1 MIPFLRNGVFL
12 LPVPPQPEGEGS
24 ALRRQIEWL
33 WKNMDAPYR
42 RRHVIALCIC
52 AFTCLLLLVNPALS
66 RRLIDDVIMA
76 GNPDPLLPILAVM
89 LAVKLGREGLR
100 YMMVIFLEKDSQNV
114 VFNLRRRLFTKMQY
128 NDMCFFDSHRTGDL
142 MTRMSADLDWC
153 RHFLSYIDYRIIDAV
168 CTFVF
173 ATVYLTIVN
182 WKLTLLLIVITPVLL
197 LITKFFSK
205 HVRPRFVFM
214 REKLSEMN
222 TAAQENIAG
231 NRVVKAFAREEYEKE
246 RFEQKNRAFMNSH
259 LRINKLWL
267 TFFPVIELLVNAIQ
281 LVTVFVGGLF
291 IIQGELTP
299 GELAIFTGLSWAVSN
314 PMREMGNLINGLQ
327 RFSTSAA
334 KVTDLYYAT
343 PSITDETDAT
353 AHEQVRGGIEFDHV
367 SFCFDQKPV
376 LTDVTFSVQPGQTVA
391 VMGPTGSGKT
401 TLIHLLARFYDVTEG
416 EIRVDGCNVKQW
428 RLRELR
434 GGIGTATQDV
444 FLFSDTVEGNIAFG
458 NQELTLDEVKDFAR
472 RADAA
477 EFAEKLPEGYD
488 TIIGER
494 GVGLSGGQRQ
504 RIALARALAVR
515 PGILV
520 MDDTTS
526 AVDSETEQY
535 IQDQLRHLPFEC
547 TKFII
552 AQRISSMRDAD
563 LILVLE
569 DGRITEQGT
578 HRELLEKRGYYWQTY
593 CLQYGIS
600 IQGVE
605 AAATTDDRDP
615 VRTEAA
621 EV

>member
-1 MIPFLRNGVFL
+1 MLK
-12 LPVPPQPEGEGS
+12 
-24 ALRRQIEWL
+24 QIRWL
-33 WKNMDAPYR
+33 MMNMDKKYR
-42 RRHVIALCIC
+42 LRHIC
-52 AFTCLLLLVNPALS
+52 ALSICVLTCLLLLVNPALTS
-66 RRLIDDVIMA
+66 RLIDEVIVA
-76 GNPDPLLPILAVM
+76 QNPDPLLSILAVM

-100 YMMVIFLEKDSQNV
+100 YLMVIFLETDSQNV
-114 VFNLRRRLFTKMQY
+114 IFNLRSRLFTKLQY
-128 NDMCFFDSHRTGDL
+128 NDLSFFDRHRTGDL

-168 CTFVF
+168 CTFLF
-173 ATVYLTIVN
+173 ATVYLAIVN

-246 RFEQKNRAFMNSH
+246 RFEEKNQAFMDSH

-267 TFFPVIELLVNAIQ
+267 TFFPMIELLVNAIQ

-291 IIQGELTP
+291 IIRGELTP
-299 GELAIFTGLSWAVSN
+299 GQLAVFTGLSWAVSN
-314 PMREMGNLINGLQ
+314 PMRELGNLINDLQ

-334 KVTDLYYAT
+334 KVMELDLGR
-343 PSITDETDAT
+343 PEIVDAPD
-353 AHEQVRGGIEFDHV
+353 AQDHGRMEGGIEFDRV
-367 SFCFDQKPV
+367 SFKMDNQPI
-376 LTDVTFSVQPGQTVA
+376 LTDVSFSVQPGQTVA

-401 TLIHLLARFYDVTEG
+401 TLIHLLARFYDVTDG
-416 EIRVDGCNVKQW
+416 AVRVDGCDVRQW
-428 RLRELR
+428 KLQQLR

-458 NQELTLDEVKDFAR
+458 NQELTVEEVRDFAR

-477 EFAEKLPEGYD
+477 EFIERLPEGYD

-515 PGILV
+515 PSILI

-535 IQDQLRHLPFEC
+535 IQRQLRSLPFDC

-563 LILVLE
+563 LILVLQ
-569 DGRITEQGT
+569 DGKISESGT
-578 HRELLEKRGYYWQTY
+578 HEELLKKRGYYWQTY

-600 IQGVE
+600 MEE
-605 AAATTDDRDP
+605 A
-615 VRTEAA
+615 V
-621 EV
+621 

>member
-1 MIPFLRNGVFL
+1 MIRKQVKWL
-12 LPVPPQPEGEGS
+12 
-24 ALRRQIEWL
+24 IE
-33 WKNMDAPYR
+33 NMDPPYR
-42 RRHVIALCIC
+42 KRHIAAMCIC
-52 AFTCLLLLVNPALS
+52 VFSCILLLVNPALS

-76 GNPDPLLPILAVM
+76 QNPDPLIPILLVM
-89 LAVKLGREGLR
+89 LAVKIGREGSR
-100 YMMVIFLEKDSQNV
+100 YLMVMMLESDSQNMI
-114 VFNLRRRLFTKMQY
+114 FNLRRRLYEKLQY
-128 NDMCFFDSHRTGDL
+128 NDMRFFDNNRTGDL

-153 RHFLSYIDYRIIDAV
+153 RHFMAYIDYRIIDAG

-173 ATVYLTIVN
+173 AMVYLFTVN
-182 WKLTLLLIVITPVLL
+182 WKMTMLLIVITPILL
-197 LITKFFSK
+197 LISK
-205 HVRPRFVFM
+205 MLRKRVRPRFVFM

-231 NRVVKAFAREEYEKE
+231 NRVVKSFAREEYEKE
-246 RFEQKNRAFMNSH
+246 RFEERNKAFMDSH
-259 LRINKLWL
+259 LKINKVWL
-267 TFFPVIELLVNAIQ
+267 TFFPMIEMLVNAIQ

-291 IIQGELTP
+291 IIRGEITP
-299 GELAIFTGLSWAVSN
+299 GELAVFTGLSWAVSN
-314 PMREMGNLINGLQ
+314 PMRELGNLINALQ

-334 KVTDLYYAT
+334 KVIELYYSQ
-343 PSITDETDAT
+343 PEITDSEEAVHHDR
-353 AHEQVRGGIEFDHV
+353 VNGDIEFRNVGFSIEGKQILKDV
-367 SFCFDQKPV
+367 SF
-376 LTDVTFSVQPGQTVA
+376 TAGAGQTVA

-416 EIRVDGCNVKQW
+416 QVLVDGCDVRNWKLQ
-428 RLRELR
+428 ELR

-458 NQELTLDEVKDFAR
+458 NQELSIEEVKDFAT

-477 EFAEKLPEGYD
+477 EFIDHLPEGYD

-535 IQDQLRHLPFEC
+535 IQEQLRNLPFEC

-563 LILVLE
+563 LILVIR
-569 DGRITEQGT
+569 DGRVAERGT
-578 HRELLEKRGYYWQTY
+578 HRELLEKKGYYWQTY
-593 CLQYGIS
+593 CLQYGIPA
-600 IQGVE
+600 G
-605 AAATTDDRDP
+605 DR
-615 VRTEAA
+615 
-621 EV
+621 EVG

>member
-1 MIPFLRNGVFL
+1 ML
-12 LPVPPQPEGEGS
+12 LK
-24 ALRRQIEWL
+24 QIKWL
-33 WKNMDAPYR
+33 WENMDAPYR
-42 RRHVIALCIC
+42 RRHIIALCIC
-52 AFTCLLLLVNPALS
+52 VFSCILLLVNPALS

-76 GNPDPLLPILAVM
+76 GNPDPLIPILSVM
-89 LAVKLGREGLR
+89 LAIKLGREGSR
-100 YMMVIFLEKDSQNV
+100 YLMVIMMETDSQNV
-114 VFNLRRRLFTKMQY
+114 IFNLRRRLFEKLQY
-128 NDMCFFDSHRTGDL
+128 SDMRFYDSHRTGDL

-153 RHFLSYIDYRIIDAV
+153 RHFTSYIDYRIIDAV
-168 CTFVF
+168 CTFLF
-173 ATVYLTIVN
+173 AMIYLVTVN
-182 WKLTLLLIVITPVLL
+182 WKLTLLLVVITPILL

-231 NRVVKAFAREEYEKE
+231 NRVIKAFAREEYEKE
-246 RFEQKNRAFMNSH
+246 RFEEKNRAFMDSH

-267 TFFPVIELLVNAIQ
+267 TFFPMIEFLVNGIQ
-281 LVTVFVGGLF
+281 LVTVFVGGLL
-291 IIQGELTP
+291 IIRGELTP
-299 GELAIFTGLSWAVSN
+299 GQLAIFTGLNWAVSN
-314 PMREMGNLINGLQ
+314 PMRELGNLINDLH

-334 KVTDLYYAT
+334 KVMELYYSKPEILDDPEAE
-343 PSITDETDAT
+343 D
-353 AHEQVRGGIEFDHV
+353 HEHMEGGIEFDRV
-367 SFCFDQKPV
+367 SFNIDSKEI
-376 LTDVTFSVQPGQTVA
+376 LTDVSFSVKPGQTVA

-401 TLIHLLARFYDVTEG
+401 TLIHLLARFYDVTDG
-416 EIRVDGCNVKQW
+416 AVRVDGCDVRQW
-428 RLRELR
+428 KLHQLR

-444 FLFSDTVEGNIAFG
+444 FLFSDTVEGNVAFG
-458 NQELTLDEVKDFAR
+458 NQDLTMDEVKDFAR

-477 EFAEKLPEGYD
+477 EFIDRLPEGYD

-515 PGILV
+515 PSILI

-535 IQDQLRHLPFEC
+535 IQDQLRHLHFPC

-563 LILVLE
+563 LILVLQ
-569 DGRITEQGT
+569 DGKITEQGT

-593 CLQYGIS
+593 CLQYGVPM
-600 IQGVE
+600 QE
-605 AAATTDDRDP
+605 A
-615 VRTEAA
+615 V
-621 EV
+621 

>member
-1 MIPFLRNGVFL
+1 MHKQF
-12 LPVPPQPEGEGS
+12 
-24 ALRRQIEWL
+24 EWL
-33 WKNMDAPYR
+33 WKNMDAPFR
-42 RRHVIALCIC
+42 RRHVIALCVC

-76 GNPDPLLPILAVM
+76 GNPEPLLSILAVM

-128 NDMCFFDSHRTGDL
+128 SDMPFFDAHRTGDL

-153 RHFLSYIDYRIIDAV
+153 RHFLAYIDYRIIDAV

-173 ATVYLTIVN
+173 ATVYLVTVN
-182 WKLTLLLIVITPVLL
+182 WKLTLLLIVITPILL
-197 LITKFFSK
+197 VISRFLSRHI
-205 HVRPRFVFM
+205 RPRFMFM
-214 REKLSEMN
+214 RERLADMN

-246 RFEQKNRAFMNSH
+246 RFEKKNKAFMDSH

-267 TFFPVIELLVNAIQ
+267 SFFPVIELLVNAIQ

-314 PMREMGNLINGLQ
+314 PMRELGNLINDLQ

-334 KVTDLYYAT
+334 KVMELYYANS
-343 PSITDETDAT
+343 SIADAPDAVT
-353 AHEQVRGGIEFDHV
+353 HERIQGKIEFDHV
-367 SFCFDQKPV
+367 SFAYDSKPV
-376 LTDVTFSVQPGQTVA
+376 LTDVSFSVEPGKTVA

-401 TLIHLLARFYDVTEG
+401 TLISLLARFYDVTEG
-416 EIRVDGCNVKQW
+416 AVRVDGCDVKQW
-428 RLRELR
+428 KLDELR

-477 EFAEKLPEGYD
+477 EFADKLPEGYD

-515 PGILV
+515 PGILI

-535 IQDQLRHLPFEC
+535 IQDQLRHLPSNAPNLSLLSGSPPC
-547 TKFII
+547 GT
-552 AQRISSMRDAD
+552 RI
-563 LILVLE
+563 
-569 DGRITEQGT
+569 
-578 HRELLEKRGYYWQTY
+578 
-593 CLQYGIS
+593 
-600 IQGVE
+600 
-605 AAATTDDRDP
+605 
-615 VRTEAA
+615 
-621 EV
+621 

>member
-1 MIPFLRNGVFL
+1 MWK
-12 LPVPPQPEGEGS
+12 
-24 ALRRQIEWL
+24 QIAWL
-33 WKNMDAPYR
+33 WENMDAPYR
-42 RRHVIALCIC
+42 RRHVIALCVC

-66 RRLIDDVIMA
+66 RKLIDDVIVA
-76 GNPDPLLPILAVM
+76 QNPDPLLSILAVM
-89 LAVKLGREGLR
+89 LVVKLGREALR
-100 YMMVIFLEKDSQNV
+100 YMMVIFLETDAQDV
-114 VFNLRRRLFTKMQY
+114 VYNLRRRLFEKLQY
-128 NDMCFFDSHRTGDL
+128 SDMRFFDSHRTGDI

-153 RHFLSYIDYRIIDAV
+153 RHFLAFIDYRILDAV

-173 ATVYLTIVN
+173 ATVYLTLVN

-246 RFEQKNRAFMNSH
+246 RFEEKNRAFMNSH

-267 TFFPVIELLVNAIQ
+267 TFFPMIELLVNAIQ

-291 IIQGELTP
+291 IIRGELTP

-314 PMREMGNLINGLQ
+314 PMRELGNLINDLQ

-334 KVTDLYYAT
+334 KVMELHYNK
-343 PSITDETDAT
+343 PEILDAPD
-353 AHEQVRGGIEFDHV
+353 AVDHARMKGQIEFEHV
-367 SFCFDQKPV
+367 TFRMDNKPI
-376 LTDVTFSVQPGQTVA
+376 LEDVSFSVQPGQTVA

-401 TLIHLLARFYDVTEG
+401 TLIHLLARFYDVNEG
-416 EIRVDGCNVKQW
+416 EIRVDGCDVRQW
-428 RLRELR
+428 KLSQLR

-458 NQELTLDEVKDFAR
+458 NQELTLDEVRDFAR

-477 EFAEKLPEGYD
+477 EFVEKLPEGYD

-515 PGILV
+515 PSILI

-535 IQDQLRHLPFEC
+535 IREQLHSLPFPC

-552 AQRISSMRDAD
+552 AQRIASMKDAD
-563 LILVLE
+563 LILVLR
-569 DGRITEQGT
+569 DGKIAERGT
-578 HRELLEKRGYYWQTY
+578 HQELLAQHGYYWQTY
-593 CLQYGIS
+593 CLQYGMPMK
-600 IQGVE
+600 E
-605 AAATTDDRDP
+605 A
-615 VRTEAA
+615 VQHGA
-621 EV
+621 E

>member
-1 MIPFLRNGVFL
+1 MLKQFR
-12 LPVPPQPEGEGS
+12 
-24 ALRRQIEWL
+24 WL
-33 WKNMDAPYR
+33 WENMDPPFR
-42 RRHVIALCIC
+42 RRHIIAICIC
-52 AFTCLLLLVNPALS
+52 VFSCVLLLINPALS

-76 GNPDPLLPILAVM
+76 QNPDPLLPILGIM
-89 LAVKLGREGLR
+89 LLVKITREGSR
-100 YMMVIFLEKDSQNV
+100 YLMVIFMESDSQNV
-114 VFNLRRRLFTKMQY
+114 IFNLRRRLFEKMQY
-128 NDMCFFDSHRTGDL
+128 NDMRFFDSHRTGDL

-168 CTFVF
+168 CTFLF
-173 ATVYLTIVN
+173 AMVYLFFVN
-182 WKLTLLLIVITPVLL
+182 WKMALMLIVITPILL
-197 LITKFFSK
+197 LITKFFSR

-246 RFEQKNRAFMNSH
+246 RFEQKNQAFMDSH

-267 TFFPVIELLVNAIQ
+267 TFFPMIELLVNAIQ
-281 LVTVFVGGLF
+281 LVNVFAGGLF
-291 IIQGELTP
+291 IIRGELTP

-314 PMREMGNLINGLQ
+314 PMRELGNLINDLQ

-334 KVTDLYYAT
+334 KVMELHCGR
-343 PSITDETDAT
+343 PEITDAPDAVDHGHM
-353 AHEQVRGGIEFDHV
+353 AGKIEFRNV
-367 SFCFDQKPV
+367 SFQIDSKPI
-376 LTDVTFSVQPGQTVA
+376 LTDVSFTVQPGQTVA

-401 TLIHLLARFYDVTEG
+401 TLIHLLARFYDATKG
-416 EIRVDGCNVKQW
+416 EVLVDDCDVRQW
-428 RLRELR
+428 KLRQLR

-444 FLFSDTVEGNIAFG
+444 FLFSDTVEGNVAFG
-458 NQELTLDEVKDFAR
+458 DQDLTLEEVRDFAR

-477 EFAEKLPEGYD
+477 EFIDQLPEGYD

-504 RIALARALAVR
+504 RIALARAMAVR
-515 PGILV
+515 PSILV

-526 AVDSETEQY
+526 AVDSETELY

-547 TKFII
+547 TRFII

-563 LILVLE
+563 LILVLR
-569 DGRITEQGT
+569 DGRISESGT

-593 CLQYGIS
+593 CLQYGLPM
-600 IQGVE
+600 QE
-605 AAATTDDRDP
+605 A
-615 VRTEAA
+615 V
-621 EV
+621 

>member
-1 MIPFLRNGVFL
+1 MRKQF
-12 LPVPPQPEGEGS
+12 
-24 ALRRQIEWL
+24 EWL
-33 WKNMDAPYR
+33 WQNMDAPYR
-42 RRHVIALCIC
+42 RRHVVALCVC

-76 GNPDPLLPILAVM
+76 KNPDPLLSILAVM
-89 LAVKLGREGLR
+89 LAVKLSREGLR

-128 NDMCFFDSHRTGDL
+128 NDMPFFDMHRTGDL

-153 RHFLSYIDYRIIDAV
+153 RHFLAYIDYRIIDAV
-168 CTFVF
+168 CTFLF
-173 ATVYLTIVN
+173 ATVYLVTVN

-197 LITKFFSK
+197 VISRFLSRHI
-205 HVRPRFVFM
+205 RPRFVFM
-214 REKLSEMN
+214 REKLADMN

-246 RFEQKNRAFMNSH
+246 RFEKKNRAFMDSH

-267 TFFPVIELLVNAIQ
+267 SFFPVIELLVNAIQ

-314 PMREMGNLINGLQ
+314 PMRELGNLINDLQ

-334 KVTDLYYAT
+334 KVMELYYAV
-343 PSITDETDAT
+343 PSIVDAPDAA
-353 AHEQVRGGIEFDHV
+353 AHERVRGRIEFDHV
-367 SFCFDQKPV
+367 FFSFDNKPV
-376 LTDVTFSVQPGQTVA
+376 LTDVTFSVQSGQTVA

-401 TLIHLLARFYDVTEG
+401 TLINLLARFYDVTEG
-416 EIRVDGCNVKQW
+416 AVRVDGCDVRQW
-428 RLRELR
+428 KLDELR

-458 NQELTLDEVKDFAR
+458 NQDLTLDEVKDFAR

-504 RIALARALAVR
+504 RIALARALAVQ
-515 PGILV
+515 PGILI

-535 IQDQLRHLPFEC
+535 IQDQLRHLPFGC

-563 LILVLE
+563 LILVLQ

-578 HRELLEKRGYYWQTY
+578 HKELLEKRGYYWQTY
-593 CLQYGIS
+593 CIQYGIP
-600 IQGVE
+600 IRE
-605 AAATTDDRDP
+605 A
-615 VRTEAA
+615 V
-621 EV
+621 

>member
-1 MIPFLRNGVFL
+1 MRKQFR
-12 LPVPPQPEGEGS
+12 
-24 ALRRQIEWL
+24 WL
-33 WKNMDAPYR
+33 WDNMDRPFQ
-42 RRHVIALCIC
+42 RRHIVALSISV
-52 AFTCLLLLVNPALS
+52 FTCLLLLVNPALS
-66 RRLIDDVIMA
+66 QRLIDDVIMA
-76 GNPDPLLPILAVM
+76 RNPDPLLGILAVM

-100 YMMVIFLEKDSQNV
+100 YLMVIFLETDSQNV
-114 VFNLRRRLFTKMQY
+114 IFNLRRRLFEKLQF
-128 NDMCFFDSHRTGDL
+128 NDMRFFDTHRTGDL

-153 RHFLSYIDYRIIDAV
+153 RHFLAYIDYRIIDAA
-168 CTFVF
+168 CTFLF
-173 ATVYLTIVN
+173 ATLYLLLVS

-231 NRVVKAFAREEYEKE
+231 NRVIRAFAREEYEKD
-246 RFEQKNRAFMNSH
+246 RFREKNQAFMDSH

-267 TFFPVIELLVNAIQ
+267 TFFPMIELLVNAIQ

-291 IIQGELTP
+291 IINGEITP
-299 GELAIFTGLSWAVSN
+299 GQLAIFTGLSWAVSN
-314 PMREMGNLINGLQ
+314 PMRELGNLINDLQ

-334 KVTDLYYAT
+334 KVMELYFSQ
-343 PSITDETDAT
+343 PEIVDAPE
-353 AHEQVRGGIEFDHV
+353 AVSHDRMEGAVEFRNV
-367 SFCFDQKPV
+367 SFSIDQKPI
-376 LTDVTFSVQPGQTVA
+376 LRDVSFAVKPGQTVA

-401 TLIHLLARFYDVTEG
+401 SLIHLLARFYDVSSG
-416 EIRVDGCNVKQW
+416 EVLVDGCDVRRWKLQQ
-428 RLRELR
+428 LR

-458 NQELTLDEVKDFAR
+458 DQSLTLDEVKDFAR

-477 EFAEKLPEGYD
+477 EFVEHLPEGYD

-515 PGILV
+515 PSILV

-535 IQDQLRHLPFEC
+535 IQRQLRSLPFPC

-563 LILVLE
+563 LILVLQN
-569 DGRITEQGT
+569 GSITESGT
-578 HRELLEKRGYYWQTY
+578 HQELLAKRGYYWQTY
-593 CLQYGIS
+593 CLQYGIPM
-600 IQGVE
+600 QE
-605 AAATTDDRDP
+605 A
-615 VRTEAA
+615 V
-621 EV
+621 

>member
-1 MIPFLRNGVFL
+1 MRK
-12 LPVPPQPEGEGS
+12 
-24 ALRRQIEWL
+24 QIQWL
-33 WKNMDAPYR
+33 WQNMDAPFR
-42 RRHVIALCIC
+42 RRHTAALCIC
-52 AFTCLLLLVNPALS
+52 AFTCVLLLVNPALS
-66 RRLIDDVIMA
+66 RRLIDDVIVA
-76 GNPDPLLPILAVM
+76 GNPDPLLGILAVM
-89 LAVKLGREGLR
+89 LAVKLGREGMR
-100 YMMVIFLEKDSQNV
+100 YMMVIFLEKSSQNV
-114 VFNLRRRLFTKMQY
+114 VFNLRRRLFGKMQY
-128 NDMCFFDSHRTGDL
+128 SDMQFFDAHRTGDL

-153 RHFLSYIDYRIIDAV
+153 RHFLSYINYRIIDAG
-168 CTFVF
+168 CTFLF
-173 ATVYLTIVN
+173 STVYLAIVN

-197 LITKFFSK
+197 MITKIFSK

-246 RFEQKNRAFMNSH
+246 RFEEKNLAFMNSH

-267 TFFPVIELLVNAIQ
+267 TFFPMIELLVNAIQ

-291 IIQGELTP
+291 IIRGELTP
-299 GELAIFTGLSWAVSN
+299 GELAVFTGLSWAVSN
-314 PMREMGNLINGLQ
+314 PMRELGNLINDLQ

-334 KVTDLYYAT
+334 KVIELYYET
-343 PSITDETDAT
+343 PAITDAPDAV
-353 AHEQVRGGIEFDHV
+353 AHDRVEGKIEFDHV
-367 SFCFDQKPV
+367 SFRYGDKPV
-376 LTDVTFSVQPGQTVA
+376 LTDVTFSAEPGQTVA

-401 TLIHLLARFYDVTEG
+401 TLIQLLSRFYDVTEG
-416 EIRVDGCNVKQW
+416 AVRVDGCDVRQW
-428 RLRELR
+428 KLSELR

-458 NQELTLDEVKDFAR
+458 NQDLTLDEVKDFAR

-504 RIALARALAVR
+504 RIALARAMAVR

-526 AVDSETEQY
+526 AVDSETEQC
-535 IQDQLRHLPFEC
+535 IQDQLRRLPFDC

-563 LILVLE
+563 LILVLR
-569 DGRITEQGT
+569 DGRVTEQGT
-578 HRELLEKRGYYWQTY
+578 HKELLAQKGYYWQTY
-593 CLQYGIS
+593 CLQYGLPFE
-600 IQGVE
+600 E
-605 AAATTDDRDP
+605 A
-615 VRTEAA
+615 V
-621 EV
+621 

>member
-1 MIPFLRNGVFL
+1 MRK
-12 LPVPPQPEGEGS
+12 
-24 ALRRQIEWL
+24 QIEWL

-42 RRHVIALCIC
+42 RRHTIALCIC
-52 AFTCLLLLVNPALS
+52 AFSCVLLLVNPALS
-66 RRLIDDVIMA
+66 RRLIDDVIVA
-76 GNPDPLLPILAVM
+76 GNPEPLLGILAVM
-89 LAVKLGREGLR
+89 LVVKLGREGMR
-100 YMMVIFLEKDSQNV
+100 YLMVIFLEKSSQNV
-114 VFNLRRRLFTKMQY
+114 VFNLRRRLFGKMQY
-128 NDMCFFDSHRTGDL
+128 NDMQFFDTHRTGDL

-153 RHFLSYIDYRIIDAV
+153 RHFLSYINYRIIDAC
-168 CTFVF
+168 CTFLF
-173 ATVYLTIVN
+173 STVYLAIVN

-197 LITKFFSK
+197 IITKIFSK

-246 RFEQKNRAFMNSH
+246 RFEEKNLAFMNSH

-267 TFFPVIELLVNAIQ
+267 TFFPMIELLVNAIQ

-291 IIQGELTP
+291 IIRGELTP

-314 PMREMGNLINGLQ
+314 PMRELGNLINDLQ

-334 KVTDLYYAT
+334 KVIELYYET
-343 PSITDETDAT
+343 PSVTDAPD
-353 AHEQVRGGIEFDHV
+353 AVPHDRVQGKIEFDHV
-367 SFCFDQKPV
+367 SFRYGDKPI
-376 LTDVTFSVQPGQTVA
+376 LTDVSFSAEPGQTVA

-401 TLIHLLARFYDVTEG
+401 TLIQLLSRFYDVSEG
-416 EIRVDGCNVKQW
+416 TVRVDGSDVRQW
-428 RLRELR
+428 KLSDLR

-458 NQELTLDEVKDFAR
+458 DQNLTLEEVKDFAR

-535 IQDQLRHLPFEC
+535 IQNQLRHLPFEC

-563 LILVLE
+563 LILVLQ
-569 DGRITEQGT
+569 DGRITERGT
-578 HRELLEKRGYYWQTY
+578 HQELLAQKGYYWQTY
-593 CLQYGIS
+593 CLQYGIPFEE
-600 IQGVE
+600 E
-605 AAATTDDRDP
+605 A
-615 VRTEAA
+615 V
-621 EV
+621 

>member
-1 MIPFLRNGVFL
+1 MLKQFR
-12 LPVPPQPEGEGS
+12 
-24 ALRRQIEWL
+24 WL
-33 WKNMDAPYR
+33 WENMDPPFR
-42 RRHVIALCIC
+42 RRHIIAICIC
-52 AFTCLLLLVNPALS
+52 VFSCVLLLINPALS

-76 GNPDPLLPILAVM
+76 QNPDPLLPILGIM
-89 LAVKLGREGLR
+89 LLVKITREGSR
-100 YMMVIFLEKDSQNV
+100 YLMVIFMESDSQNV
-114 VFNLRRRLFTKMQY
+114 IFNLRRRLFEKMQY
-128 NDMCFFDSHRTGDL
+128 NDMRFFDSHRTGDL

-168 CTFVF
+168 CTFLF
-173 ATVYLTIVN
+173 AMVYLFFVN
-182 WKLTLLLIVITPVLL
+182 WKMALMLIMITPILL
-197 LITKFFSK
+197 LITKFFSR

-246 RFEQKNRAFMNSH
+246 RFEQKNQAFMDSH

-267 TFFPVIELLVNAIQ
+267 TFFPMIELLVNAIQ
-281 LVTVFVGGLF
+281 LVNVFAGGLF
-291 IIQGELTP
+291 IIRGELTP

-314 PMREMGNLINGLQ
+314 PMRELGNLINDLQ

-334 KVTDLYYAT
+334 KVMELHCGR
-343 PSITDETDAT
+343 PEITDAPDAVDHGHM
-353 AHEQVRGGIEFDHV
+353 AGKIEFRNV
-367 SFCFDQKPV
+367 SFQIDSKPI
-376 LTDVTFSVQPGQTVA
+376 LTDVSFTVQPGQTVA

-401 TLIHLLARFYDVTEG
+401 TLIHLLARFYDATKG
-416 EIRVDGCNVKQW
+416 EVLVDDCDVRQW
-428 RLRELR
+428 KLRQLR

-444 FLFSDTVEGNIAFG
+444 FLFSDTVEGNVAFG
-458 NQELTLDEVKDFAR
+458 DQDLTLEEVMDFAR

-477 EFAEKLPEGYD
+477 EFIDQLPEGYD

-504 RIALARALAVR
+504 RIALARAMAVR
-515 PGILV
+515 PSILV

-526 AVDSETEQY
+526 AVDSETELY

-547 TKFII
+547 TRFII

-563 LILVLE
+563 LILVLR
-569 DGRITEQGT
+569 DGRISESGT

-593 CLQYGIS
+593 CLQYGLPM
-600 IQGVE
+600 QE
-605 AAATTDDRDP
+605 A
-615 VRTEAA
+615 V
-621 EV
+621 

>member
-1 MIPFLRNGVFL
+1 MARKGDKTM
-12 LPVPPQPEGEGS
+12 GK
-24 ALRRQIEWL
+24 QIRWL
-33 WKNMDAPYR
+33 WENMDKPYQK
-42 RRHVIALCIC
+42 RHIIALCVCVITC
-52 AFTCLLLLVNPALS
+52 ALLLVNPALS
-66 RRLIDDVIMA
+66 RRLIDEVIVA
-76 GNPDPLLPILAVM
+76 QNPDPLMDILMLM
-89 LAVKLGREGLR
+89 LAVKLGREGMR
-100 YMMVIFLEKDSQNV
+100 YLMVIFLEKASQNV
-114 VFNLRRRLFTKMQY
+114 MFNLRRRLFEKMQY
-128 NDMCFFDSHRTGDL
+128 SDMCFFDSHRTGDL

-153 RHFLSYIDYRIIDAV
+153 RHFLSYIDYRIIDAA
-168 CTFVF
+168 CTFLF
-173 ATVYLTIVN
+173 ATVYLSIVN

-205 HVRPRFVFM
+205 HVRSRFVFM

-246 RFEQKNRAFMNSH
+246 RFEQKNRAFMDSH

-267 TFFPVIELLVNAIQ
+267 TFFPMVELLVNAIQ

-291 IIQGELTP
+291 IIRGELTP

-314 PMREMGNLINGLQ
+314 PMRELGNLINDLQ

-334 KVTDLYYAT
+334 KVMELHYGK
-343 PSITDETDAT
+343 PEIVDAPDAM
-353 AHEQVRGGIEFDHV
+353 AHERMQGQIEFDHV
-367 SFCFDQKPV
+367 SFGIDSKPI
-376 LTDVTFSVQPGQTVA
+376 LSDVTFSVLPGQTVA

-401 TLIHLLARFYDVTEG
+401 TLIQLLARFYDVTEG
-416 EIRVDGCNVKQW
+416 QIRVDGCDVKQW
-428 RLRELR
+428 KLKELR
-434 GGIGTATQDV
+434 GDIGTATQDV

-458 NQELTLDEVKDFAR
+458 NQALTLDEVKDFAR

-515 PGILV
+515 PSILV

-526 AVDSETEQY
+526 AVDSETELY
-535 IQDQLRHLPFEC
+535 IQNQLRSLPFPC

-563 LILVLE
+563 LILVLQ
-569 DGRITEQGT
+569 DGKITEQGT

-593 CLQYGIS
+593 CLQYGIPME
-600 IQGVE
+600 E
-605 AAATTDDRDP
+605 A
-615 VRTEAA
+615 V
-621 EV
+621 